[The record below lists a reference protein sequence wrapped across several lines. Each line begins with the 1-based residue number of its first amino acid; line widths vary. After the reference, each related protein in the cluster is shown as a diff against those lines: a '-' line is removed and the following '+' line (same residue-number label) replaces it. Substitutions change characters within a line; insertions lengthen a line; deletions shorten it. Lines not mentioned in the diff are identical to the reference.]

1 MSRLSTYGSRLCTAG
16 MIGFLAVVP
25 GAGSVCAQNLN
36 DMVRGLNSVLNP
48 NDARRLEDQAYQ
60 NGRWDEQ
67 RYWHDYGAGLASSNR
82 YRRDYAPDPRDQE
95 RYGGRGGYGDWD
107 QYGNRAYGGS
117 RYDYPGD
124 RYYRQ

>member
-1 MSRLSTYGSRLCTAG
+1 MSRLSRYRSSLCTAG

-25 GAGSVCAQNLN
+25 GADSAGAQNLN

-60 NGRWDEQ
+60 NGRSAEQ

-82 YRRDYAPDPRDQE
+82 NRRDYGPDPRDQQ

-107 QYGNRAYGGS
+107 YGSS
-117 RYDYPGD
+117 RSD
-124 RYYRQ
+124 

>member
-1 MSRLSTYGSRLCTAG
+1 
-16 MIGFLAVVP
+16 MIGFLYDRT

-36 DMVRGLNSVLNP
+36 DAVGSLNNVLNP

-60 NGRWDEQ
+60 NGRSDEQ

-82 YRRDYAPDPRDQE
+82 NRRDYGPDPRDQQ

-107 QYGNRAYGGS
+107 YGSS
-117 RYDYPGD
+117 RSD
-124 RYYRQ
+124 

>member
-1 MSRLSTYGSRLCTAG
+1 
-16 MIGFLAVVP
+16 MIGFLAVCP
-25 GAGSVCAQNLN
+25 GAGSAGAQNLN

-67 RYWHDYGAGLASSNR
+67 RYWHEYGAGLTYSSRN
-82 YRRDYAPDPRDQE
+82 RRDYWPNLGDQR
-95 RYGGRGGYGDWD
+95 RYGARGGYGDWD
-107 QYGNRAYGGS
+107 QGNGS
-117 RYDYPGD
+117 SRSDYPGD

>member
-67 RYWHDYGAGLASSNR
+67 RYWHDYGAGLAHSNR
-82 YRRDYAPDPRDQE
+82 NRRDYGPDPRDQW
-95 RYGGRGGYGDWD
+95 RYGSRGGYGDWD
-107 QYGNRAYGGS
+107 QYGDRAYGSS
-117 RYDYPGD
+117 RSDYPGD

>member
-1 MSRLSTYGSRLCTAG
+1 MSRLSRYRSSLCTVG

-25 GAGSVCAQNLN
+25 GAGSAGAQNLN
-36 DMVRGLNSVLNP
+36 DMVRGLNNVLNP

-60 NGRWDEQ
+60 NGRSAEQ

-82 YRRDYAPDPRDQE
+82 NRRDYAPDPRDQE
-95 RYGGRGGYGDWD
+95 RYGGRGGYGDWN
-107 QYGNRAYGGS
+107 QYGDRA
-117 RYDYPGD
+117 YPGD